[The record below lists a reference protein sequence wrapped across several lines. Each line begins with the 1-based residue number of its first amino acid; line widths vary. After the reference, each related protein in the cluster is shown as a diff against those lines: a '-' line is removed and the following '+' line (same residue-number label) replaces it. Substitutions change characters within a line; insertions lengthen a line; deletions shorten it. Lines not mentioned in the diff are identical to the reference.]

1 MKKKKKL
8 ILLSLLTIFTF
19 FLLVSTYGIFE
30 SNIFRDVDIDIA
42 KWEIEINGSKL
53 SESQKT
59 FSIDDI
65 IWTSN
70 GSVLEGKIAPGVEG
84 YFDIL
89 IDPKRTDVAIRY
101 DVTYDMTMI
110 EELSFLTITKI
121 EELGSN
127 ELVLTN
133 ENTYTGI
140 IDLEDI
146 SSKQS
151 HVIRT
156 HIKWEDKEENNYK
169 DYEIGTTI
177 ETFEIPISINVSQ
190 YLGEELEEYMNRG
203 D

>member
-42 KWEIEINGSKL
+42 KWEVEINGSKL